1 MMRADRLKSGLWVQ
15 AQIRVCDLNAIPVAV
30 TRQGDPDAGA
40 IFLKINR
47 GQTGCEVLTQVRTAE
62 GELGWM
68 RGTGPTP
75 VPEPDAD
82 AYIARQV
89 RRDPDIWVIEIEDRD
104 GRYAADGKIV

>member
-40 IFLKINR
+40 IFVKITR
-47 GQTGCEVLTQVRTAE
+47 GAMGCEVLTQVRTAE

-68 RGTGPTP
+68 RGTGPKP
-75 VPEPDAD
+75 VPEAEAD

-89 RRDPDIWVIEIEDRD
+89 KRDPDIWVIEIEDRH

>member
-89 RRDPDIWVIEIEDRD
+89 ARDPDLWVLEIEDRHSAWEPD
-104 GRYAADGKIV
+104 GRVL